1 MRATVTSKGQ
11 VTLPKPIRDA
21 LGIDAGTIL
30 DFELDKK
37 GGLAVR
43 KVKSDPLAL
52 FGLFHKPGRKPATLK
67 DMDDAIA
74 EAVVERYR
82 RSR

>member
-1 MRATVTSKGQ
+1 MKATVTSKGQ

-30 DFELDKK
+30 DFELDTK

-43 KVKSDPLAL
+43 KVKNDPLSIV
-52 FGLFHKPGRKPATLK
+52 GMFHKPGRKPATLE
-67 DMDDAIA
+67 DMDQAIT
-74 EAVVERYR
+74 EAVLERHR
-82 RSR
+82 RAR